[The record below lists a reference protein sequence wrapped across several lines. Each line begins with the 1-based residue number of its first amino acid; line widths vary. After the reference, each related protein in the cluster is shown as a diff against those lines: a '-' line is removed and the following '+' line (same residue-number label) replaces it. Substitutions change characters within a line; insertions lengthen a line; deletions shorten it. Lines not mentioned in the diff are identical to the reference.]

1 MIDAECYQYYEEFR
15 QKVDARLASALH
27 QRNPSSLYTPAEYIL
42 VSPGK
47 RIRPVI
53 VLFAALSNSAAVSG
67 TLPVDLAVSVEML
80 HNFTLVHDD
89 IMDNSDQR
97 RGMPTLHKKYDLST
111 AILAGDAL
119 LALAYEFLLHDAR
132 ENTHRIVQAFNKGL
146 IEVCEGQSMDKDFE
160 VRTDVTLDE
169 YTIMIQKKTAAMV
182 EMCCTIGAVYANHP
196 EEVIASLAEYG
207 RLIGI
212 AFQIQDDLLDITAD
226 QAKLGKPTG
235 ADLLEGKKTY
245 LFLRALQK
253 ATGAELE
260 SLKKVIAH
268 KGVTKEEIPYY
279 RDLYKTLG
287 VLEDAGQLVHDYT
300 NQALAKLQVLPSERD
315 IALFTWLANS
325 LLQRTK

>member
-1 MIDAECYQYYEEFR
+1 MTDAECYQYYEEFR
-15 QKVDARLASALH
+15 QQVDARLASALH
-27 QRNPSSLYTPAEYIL
+27 QRNPSSLYSPAEYIL

-53 VLFAALSNSAAVSG
+53 VLFAALSNSAFHKVE
-67 TLPVDLAVSVEML
+67 PPIDLAVSVEML

-119 LALAYEFLLHDAR
+119 LALAYEFLLHDAK

-160 VRTDVTLDE
+160 IRNDVTLEE

-182 EMCCTIGAVYANHP
+182 EMCCTIGAVYAHHS
-196 EEVIASLAEYG
+196 EEVVSSLAEYG

-226 QAKLGKPTG
+226 QAKLGKPVG
-235 ADLLEGKKTY
+235 GDLLEGKKTY

-253 ATGAELE
+253 AEGAELE
-260 SLKKVIAH
+260 ALRKVIKN

-287 VLEDAGQLVHDYT
+287 VLDEAGQMVLNYT
-300 NQALAKLQVLPSERD
+300 NQALDKLKVLPSEKD
-315 IALFTWLANS
+315 TTLFTWLAHS